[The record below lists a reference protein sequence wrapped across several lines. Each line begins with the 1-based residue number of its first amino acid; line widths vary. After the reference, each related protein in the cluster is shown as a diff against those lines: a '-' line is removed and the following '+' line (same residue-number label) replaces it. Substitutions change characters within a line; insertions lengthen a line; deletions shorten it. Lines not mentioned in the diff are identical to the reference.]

1 MSAPDTSHTSAFLEA
16 EPAFDADADADS
28 TTTSADEAS
37 DAESAG
43 YESDLDSALG
53 AEVQPST
60 MSLRSSVLR
69 YREEN
74 GRTYHAYKDGAYLMP
89 NDDLELDRLDLQ
101 HNLFLLTMGNKLHLS
116 PLDHKKP
123 PQRVLDIGTGTGIW
137 AIDFADDNPASTVIG
152 VDLSPVQPSY
162 VPPNAYFQI
171 EDIEEEPWSF
181 SQKFDFIHSRM
192 NTGGV
197 RDIPKLFR
205 QAYKNMKPGGWIE
218 VTDGATA
225 TSDDGTLKED
235 SALYQWNQFLSKGT
249 EALGTPFGSAPK
261 YKEWLQGAGFINVK
275 EVIFKWP
282 TNPWAKHPRH
292 KELGT
297 WNYEN
302 IMMGLEGLCIG
313 VFTRVLGWPKEKV
326 DDFLAE
332 VRNDLKNREIHAY
345 WPIYVVYGQKP
356 S

>member
-1 MSAPDTSHTSAFLEA
+1 MSVPETSHAPAFLEA
-16 EPAFDADADADS
+16 EPSLNTDADS
-28 TTTSADEAS
+28 ATTSADEAS
-37 DAESAG
+37 DGESAG
-43 YESDLDSALG
+43 NDESDLDSSLG

-60 MSLRSSVLR
+60 MSLRSSILR

-101 HNLFLLTMGNKLHLS
+101 HNLFLLTMGNKLFLS
-116 PLDHKKP
+116 PLDHEKP

-181 SQKFDFIHSRM
+181 SQKFDFVHSRM
-192 NTGGV
+192 NTGGI

-205 QAYKNMKPGGWIE
+205 QAYDNLNPGGWIE
-218 VTDGATA
+218 TTDGALA

-235 SALYQWNQFLSKGT
+235 SALYQWNLLLSKGT
-249 EALGTPFGSAPK
+249 EVLGTPYGAAPT
-261 YKEWLQGAGFINVK
+261 YKELLREAGFINVK

-282 TNPWAKHPRH
+282 TNQWARHPRH

-302 IMMGLEGLCIG
+302 VLMGLEGLCIAI
-313 VFTRVLGWPKEKV
+313 FSRVLGWSKEKV
-326 DDFLAE
+326 DVFLAE
-332 VRNDLKNREIHAY
+332 VRNDLKNRDIHAY
-345 WPIYVVYGQKP
+345 WPIYVVCGQKP